1 MTASVG
7 LEEFRHRRKR
17 LMKSMG
23 LTAIAVLPG
32 AQVQLRSRD
41 TEYPFRQ
48 DSDFHYLTGF
58 NEPESVLVLAP
69 GRDKGEAI
77 LFCRERDRSAE
88 QWTGERLGPERAE
101 KLLGVDD
108 AFPYADLGDIL
119 PGLLEGR
126 ERIYVTLGDY
136 PDFDRQLIEWV
147 ANLRARGA
155 RGAKLPGEFM
165 ALSHLLH
172 EQRLFKSDTEQS
184 LMSQAASITARAHV
198 RAMQNC
204 EPGLTET
211 QLEAELMYE
220 FMRGGA
226 RAPAYSSIVA
236 SGDNACVMHYVKNDS
251 VLKDGDLV
259 LIDAG
264 CEYEHYAADLTRTFP
279 VGGTYTPR
287 QRDLYEIV
295 LKAQIEAIRAACPGA
310 DFNAPHNSAIR
321 VLTEGLIDL
330 GILDGDLDEAIG
342 TESYRRFTV
351 HNCSHWL
358 GIDVHDVGDYRV
370 GDKWRMLEAGMV
382 ITVEPGLYIPD
393 IASFKDVRKDWRGIG
408 IRIEDDVLI
417 EKTGNKVLTT
427 AVPKTVEDIEV
438 LMNG

>member
-1 MTASVG
+1 MTACVG
-7 LEEFRHRRKR
+7 LEEYRSRRKR
-17 LMKSMG
+17 LMNSMG
-23 LTAIAVLPG
+23 LAAIAVLPG
-32 AQVQLRSRD
+32 AKVQRRSRD

-58 NEPESVLVLAP
+58 NEPDSVLVLAP
-69 GRDKGEAI
+69 GRVKGEVI

-101 KLLGVDD
+101 NSLGVDD
-108 AFPYADLGDIL
+108 AFPYSNLGEIL
-119 PGLLEGR
+119 PSLLQGR

-136 PDFDRQLIEWV
+136 PDFDRQLIEWI
-147 ANLRARGA
+147 AKLRTGGTRG
-155 RGAKLPGEFM
+155 GVLPGEFL
-165 ALSHLLH
+165 ALNHLLH
-172 EQRLFKSDTEQS
+172 EQRLFKSNAEQR

-264 CEYEHYAADLTRTFP
+264 CEYDHYAADLTRTFP
-279 VGGTYTPR
+279 IRGRYTPQ

-295 LKAQIEAIRAACPGA
+295 LRAQIEAIRAASPGA

-330 GILDGDLDEAIG
+330 GILDGDLDEAIE
-342 TESYRRFTV
+342 TESYKRFTV

-370 GDKWRMLEAGMV
+370 GDQWRALEAGMV

-393 IASFKDVRKDWRGIG
+393 IASFKDVKKDWRGIG

-417 EKTGNKVLTT
+417 EKNGNNVLTA
-427 AVPKTVEDIEV
+427 AVPKTIEDIEA